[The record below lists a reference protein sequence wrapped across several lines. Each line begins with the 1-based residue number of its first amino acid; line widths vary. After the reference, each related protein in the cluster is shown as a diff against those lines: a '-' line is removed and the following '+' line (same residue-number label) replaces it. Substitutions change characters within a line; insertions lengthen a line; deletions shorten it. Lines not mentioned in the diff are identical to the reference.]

1 MNAHLEEILALPVRE
16 RITLAEDIWD
26 NIAAVSEAV
35 KLTEAQVDEIAQR
48 LEDTGQIR
56 TNVAPSEEVKER
68 LFLYSRYTV
77 LLTPK
82 FP

>member
-1 MNAHLEEILALPVRE
+1 MNAQLEEILALPVRE

-48 LEDTGQIR
+48 LKDYRANR
-56 TNVAPSEEVKER
+56 TNVAPSEEVRER
-68 LFLYSRYTV
+68 LRRHA
-77 LLTPK
+77 
-82 FP
+82 

>member
-1 MNAHLEEILALPVRE
+1 MNAQLEEILALPVRE

-48 LEDTGQIR
+48 LKDYRANPDECCPLGRSQR
-56 TNVAPSEEVKER
+56 KAPPPR
-68 LFLYSRYTV
+68 II
-77 LLTPK
+77 
-82 FP
+82 

>member
-48 LEDTGQIR
+48 LEDYRANPDECCPLGRSQR
-56 TNVAPSEEVKER
+56 KAPPPR
-68 LFLYSRYTV
+68 II
-77 LLTPK
+77 
-82 FP
+82 